1 MRWDTRNPL
10 QKAGAGAGQSFQDLA
25 SLMMMAQARK
35 QEQSNFERMFS
46 LKQGAANRSL
56 VNDLGGPV
64 GVDTT
69 GHDYYTEK
77 PGQFNVRPGLQEAGV
92 SMPGNAGNAYNPPQA
107 DPMDEIKLKKAQV
120 ELQIAMQEYA
130 DMGKPKEP
138 TPTAPKT
145 DEETRKDVFN
155 ELYSPTTG
163 MPSQGSLDSAYT
175 HRKTGQYPPSPPEEQ
190 GFLGNLWDSIFGSDK
205 PQSQLI
211 QPPPADS
218 SQTGNENQ
226 ALAAKLKKAGLTADR
241 VNWDEFKKDWPN
253 ADIEAI
259 KRYLSG
265 N

>member
-175 HRKTGQYPPSPPEEQ
+175 HRKTGQYPPSP
-190 GFLGNLWDSIFGSDK
+190 
-205 PQSQLI
+205 
-211 QPPPADS
+211 ADS